1 MTKKKK
7 TEKKAAPKKKE
18 LKPYQ
23 KKEWL
28 LINYPAKSAGQI
40 AREQGVSRAAVLHQ
54 LRKHEIKITTRTS
67 PKAGQR
73 RDDVD
78 RSYHK
83 KSFLEKKLKA
93 GLSIHKIATECN
105 CSFMQVKHMV
115 EKHGLTQ
122 LAKSMKQAKAV
133 AVPKK
138 KPAVK
143 KAEIKVKPK
152 AEDELK
158 KKITKVDAAIDKVK

>member
-1 MTKKKK
+1 MPKKK
-7 TEKKAAPKKKE
+7 TEKKAAPKKQKE

-28 LINYPAKSAGQI
+28 QQNYPKKSAGQI
-40 AREQGVSRAAVLHQ
+40 AREQGVSRGAVLAQ
-54 LRKHEIKITTRTS
+54 LRNHEIKITTRTS
-67 PKAGQR
+67 SKAGKR

-83 KSFLEKKLKA
+83 KQYLEKQLKS
-93 GLSIHKIATECN
+93 GKTIHKIATECN

-138 KPAVK
+138 KPAAVK
-143 KAEIKVKPK
+143 KPAVKAEAKDPK
-152 AEDELK
+152 APASLQ
-158 KKITKVDAAIDKVK
+158 

>member
-1 MTKKKK
+1 MTAKKKAK
-7 TEKKAAPKKKE
+7 PKAAPKKKVE

-28 LINYPAKSAGQI
+28 QKNYPAKSAGQL

-67 PKAGQR
+67 PKAGKR

-83 KSFLEKKLKA
+83 KQFLEKKLKE
-93 GLSIHKIATECN
+93 GLSIYKIATKCN
-105 CSFMQVKHMV
+105 CSFLQVKNFV
-115 EKHGLTQ
+115 EKHGLTK
-122 LAKSMKQAKAV
+122 LAQEMKIKKAE
-133 AVPKK
+133 KK
-138 KPAVK
+138 KPA
-143 KAEIKVKPK
+143 
-152 AEDELK
+152 K
-158 KKITKVDAAIDKVK
+158 KKTEKK

>member
-18 LKPYQ
+18 VKEYQ
-23 KKEWL
+23 KKEVL
-28 LINYPAKSAGQI
+28 MKLYPKESAGAI
-40 AREQGVSRAAVLHQ
+40 ARKYGVSRASILHQ

-67 PKAGQR
+67 PKAGKR

-83 KSFLEKKLKA
+83 KPFLEKKLKA
-93 GLSIHKIATECN
+93 GLRIYKIATECN
-105 CSFMQVKHMV
+105 CSFMQVRHFV

-122 LAKSMKQAKAV
+122 LAKSMKQAKAI

-138 KPAVK
+138 KSVPVK
-143 KAEIKVKPK
+143 KPPVKAEAKDPK
-152 AEDELK
+152 AL
-158 KKITKVDAAIDKVK
+158 ASLQ